1 MLAMLF
7 FRSVSPVVGVVFR
20 ECSITR
26 FTKGLEY
33 LLMVKTL
40 SRGCDSSSRVSL
52 KLKTACALFTKVAIV
67 ADLYEVGW

>member
-1 MLAMLF
+1 MLF

-40 SRGCDSSSRVSL
+40 SRGRDSSSRVSL
-52 KLKTACALFTKVAIV
+52 KLQTACALFTKVAIV